1 MQREQRYSIP
11 RLHVQR
17 ANPSSKRGER
27 RDYYEIVDSVE
38 LINTIH
44 RHNLFNMS
52 KFFAGQGS
60 SSDSEQ
66 DSDSSSDGGMA
77 GGGPRKTGGVAGKAV
92 VYDSDSSSEDEK
104 RVVISHKDKAF
115 ENMLEGIGKIK
126 NACKNNDWSVI
137 YDEFVKVNTL
147 LEKAKAKA
155 GVPKFY
161 IKMLSELCEFVV
173 VSVKDKEA
181 IKKMKKPTAHALN
194 QMKLLARKQAE
205 KFPKEIEDFKAHPE
219 LYAEEV
225 PAVKKTPSK
234 KVASD
239 SDSDSDSES
248 DDSSDEVRPY
258 TLHTTLH
265 NISLSTNAHVH
276 NNIHSVVLVLALL

>member
-1 MQREQRYSIP
+1 MRNHR
-11 RLHVQR
+11 
-17 ANPSSKRGER
+17 
-27 RDYYEIVDSVE
+27 DSVHDILYNE
-38 LINTIH
+38 AKQQKIYNSLSTSEAISKVSKLIDSCKFNTLSN
-44 RHNLFNMS
+44 HNLFNMS

-66 DSDSSSDGGMA
+66 DSDSSSDGGMPA
-77 GGGPRKTGGVAGKAV
+77 GGGPRKTGGVVAGRAV

-147 LEKAKAKA
+147 LEKARAKA

-161 IKMLSELCEFVV
+161 IKMLSELGDFVA

-219 LYAEEV
+219 LYADEV
-225 PAVKKTPSK
+225 PAVKKTPMK

-239 SDSDSDSES
+239 SDSESE
-248 DDSSDEVRPY
+248 DSSDEVRIC
-258 TLHTTLH
+258 TLHT
-265 NISLSTNAHVH
+265 
-276 NNIHSVVLVLALL
+276 HSAVLILALL